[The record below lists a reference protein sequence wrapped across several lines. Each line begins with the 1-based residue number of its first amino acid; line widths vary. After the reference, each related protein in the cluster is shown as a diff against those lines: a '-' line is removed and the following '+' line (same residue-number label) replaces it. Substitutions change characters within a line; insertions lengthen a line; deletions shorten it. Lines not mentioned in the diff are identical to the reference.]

1 MRMRLHSFPHP
12 IFKHMSRL
20 TFSWESQNLLRNLKN
35 ACLVCHKPETGFQS
49 VQDLT
54 ISGRSLLSDAFGPC
68 SWQDCSHTGGVI
80 RTPGNNTR
88 LARYS
93 LWTQIINYDIQIF
106 HFINRVGV
114 ETLRS
119 LLVVS
124 MTTGSGKSS
133 PTSASQ
139 TLICSQ
145 SIWGQCWTVGLWT
158 GSGRLLMLALDSGGY
173 ICLRMKAWETLNTHH
188 FLWP

>member
-1 MRMRLHSFPHP
+1 MRLHSLPQP

-35 ACLVCHKPETGFQS
+35 ACLVCHEPEPGFQS

-54 ISGRSLLSDAFGPC
+54 MSARSLLSEASGPC
-68 SWQDCSHTGGVI
+68 SWHDCSHTGGVM
-80 RTPGNNTR
+80 RTPENNTR

-93 LWTQIINYDIQIF
+93 LCTQIINYDIQIS
-106 HFINRVGV
+106 HFITRVGV
-114 ETLRS
+114 EILRS

-145 SIWGQCWTVGLWT
+145 RIWGQC
-158 GSGRLLMLALDSGGY
+158 
-173 ICLRMKAWETLNTHH
+173 
-188 FLWP
+188 